1 MVLTKTDISLYF
13 ILVPWLYTMS
23 LHLEIQFLL
32 KSLFLTV
39 FSETEIVII
48 LQMVFII
55 KLSISGPSALCN
67 VLAYNVKYNNL
78 NNWTPGY

>member
-1 MVLTKTDISLYF
+1 MVLTKTDISLCF
-13 ILVPWLYTMS
+13 ILVPWLYAMS

-48 LQMVFII
+48 LQLVFII
-55 KLSISGPSALCN
+55 QLSISGPSALCN
-67 VLAYNVKYNNL
+67 VLACNVKYNNL